1 MSLSSRGRSFGI
13 SQSLACACAAK
24 TATAF
29 GLRRRSA
36 SAGRPVWVVGGRHGQ
51 LLDAWGMSADHPD
64 PRCWWLRWHF
74 LRDQSRGLSCASTG
88 ICTRHTALVQLAHCR
103 PCVPTAAGTASA
115 SLDSR
120 LAGRCRP
127 TDGSEQVD
135 DRSRSANLSTI
146 RAGCR
151 GTARVRAVPTALPA
165 WLILLRGLT
174 DACLP
179 ARASGSSCVAW

>member
-1 MSLSSRGRSFGI
+1 M
-13 SQSLACACAAK
+13 
-24 TATAF
+24 
-29 GLRRRSA
+29 
-36 SAGRPVWVVGGRHGQ
+36 H
-51 LLDAWGMSADHPD
+51 
-64 PRCWWLRWHF
+64 WWLRWHF
-74 LRDQSRGLSCASTG
+74 LRDQSHGLSCASAG
-88 ICTRHTALVQLAHCR
+88 ICTWHTAPVQLPRCR
-103 PCVPTAAGTASA
+103 PCAPTAAGTA

-179 ARASGSSCVAW
+179 ARASGSSDGYTKMGMLWPRATISLVGAPIRLHLLSSWQHCHLAIRSCACC

>member
-1 MSLSSRGRSFGI
+1 M
-13 SQSLACACAAK
+13 
-24 TATAF
+24 
-29 GLRRRSA
+29 
-36 SAGRPVWVVGGRHGQ
+36 VGGRHGQ

-88 ICTRHTALVQLAHCR
+88 ICTRHTAPVQLARCR
-103 PCVPTAAGTASA
+103 PCVPTAADTASA

-135 DRSRSANLSTI
+135 DGSGSANLSTI
-146 RAGCR
+146 LAGCR
-151 GTARVRAVPTALPA
+151 GTARVRAVHTALPA

-179 ARASGSSCVAW
+179 ARALAAKMGMLWPRATISLIGAPIRLHLLSSSQHCHLAIRPCACC

>member
-1 MSLSSRGRSFGI
+1 M
-13 SQSLACACAAK
+13 
-24 TATAF
+24 
-29 GLRRRSA
+29 
-36 SAGRPVWVVGGRHGQ
+36 P
-51 LLDAWGMSADHPD
+51 ADHPD
-64 PRCWWLRWHF
+64 VTGGSGGTSVEIC
-74 LRDQSRGLSCASTG
+74 GLSCASVC
-88 ICTRHTALVQLAHCR
+88 ICTWHTAPVQLARCR

-135 DRSRSANLSTI
+135 DRCGSANLSTI
-146 RAGCR
+146 LAGCR

-179 ARASGSSCVAW
+179 ARALAAKMGMLWPRATISLIGAPIRLHLLSSSQHCHLAIRPCACC